1 MSAERSA
8 WESAASSAFLKGYD
22 EAVAGEGGAGAD
34 EQLLRAYLLEK
45 ALYEIVYE
53 VNNRPDWIAIPLSG
67 ILDLLNAS
75 AKTEKAAA

>member
-1 MSAERSA
+1 MEGYHEAVGRSA
-8 WESAASSAFLKGYD
+8 
-22 EAVAGEGGAGAD
+22 AGAD
-34 EQLLRAYLLEK
+34 DRLLRAYLLEK

-75 AKTEKAAA
+75 DETGKAGA